1 MVDYIIEHWTKIRC
15 RRLKPLEVILML
27 LSSCRRP
34 LWRKLHGGST
44 TLKGKPDVF
53 HTARLLHFSPQ
64 MLQERDGGGIFRVGR

>member
-15 RRLKPLEVILML
+15 RRLKQPVVILML

-53 HTARLLHFSPQ
+53 SHGTFAAFLSTDASG
-64 MLQERDGGGIFRVGR
+64 DG